1 MSKATARYMAGA
13 DAAVSKLVK
22 WRDGYECQRC
32 QTDQFLQCAH
42 LISRSYKS
50 IRTELE
56 NATTLCRSCHMYFTH
71 HPLEWES
78 WCDDQWPGRFL
89 DLKHRALKHERV
101 EWKAERDRLVALVK
115 DAEA

>member
-1 MSKATARYMAGA
+1 MSKATSRYMAGA
-13 DAAVSKLVK
+13 DAAFSKIVK

-32 QTDQFLQCAH
+32 ETDQYLQCAH

-56 NATTLCRSCHMYFTH
+56 NATTLCRSCHMMFTH
-71 HPLEWES
+71 HPLEWEA
-78 WCDDQWPGRFL
+78 WCEEKWPGRFL
-89 DLKHRALKHERV
+89 ALKQRALRHERV

>member
-13 DAAVSKLVK
+13 DAAFSKLVK

-32 QTDQFLQCAH
+32 QTDQYLQCAH

-71 HPLEWES
+71 HPLKWEW
-78 WCDDQWPGRFL
+78 WCEAQGQYLPFDGVVI
-89 DLKHRALKHERV
+89 A
-101 EWKAERDRLVALVK
+101 ARLGVVSTVPWVCQGYQPQRLW
-115 DAEA
+115 DS